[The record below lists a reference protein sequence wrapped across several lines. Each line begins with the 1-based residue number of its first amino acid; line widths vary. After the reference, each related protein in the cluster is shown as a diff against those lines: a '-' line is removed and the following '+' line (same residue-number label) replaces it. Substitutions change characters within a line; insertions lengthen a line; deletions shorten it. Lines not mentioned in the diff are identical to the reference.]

1 MNVTKTQIDD
11 LNATIKIELN
21 KEDYATR
28 VDDALKEYRKK
39 AVIDGFRK
47 GKVPF
52 GLVMKMYG
60 KAVLVE
66 EINKLIG
73 ENLSKFIQDND
84 LQILGEPLP
93 NEENQKELDLNQENF
108 EFVYDIALAP
118 AMNVKVSKREK
129 VPYYIIKVDDEMI
142 DKQVETICRQNGELM
157 PVDAIEGTEYVKGEL
172 IELDGDGKQKEGGIH
187 NDDASLSV
195 AHIKD
200 EESRNAFIGAKSGSE
215 VIFNPAKAY
224 PNKTDF
230 AALMGISKEDAENLE
245 SDFCFIVKEIKR
257 FVDAEVNQALFDKVY
272 GEGKVNSVEE
282 FRARVKDELQNQF
295 KAHSEYRFTFDAR
308 EKMLKKNESVALP
321 EAFMRRWLLAT
332 NEGMTQETLDKEFE
346 LYRDEFKWQIIK
358 GEVIK
363 ENNLKVEE
371 EDMKA
376 VGREIAAAQL
386 QQYGLYGLSNEQLDG
401 FASRLMQDEKQ
412 RANLYDRALENKVY
426 AVLKEGFK
434 LEEQEISMDDFSKLF
449 EKK

>member
-11 LNATIKIELN
+11 LNATIKIELD

-28 VDDALKEYRKK
+28 VDDALKAYQKK
-39 AVIDGFRK
+39 AVINGFRK
-47 GKVPF
+47 GKTPF
-52 GLVMKMYG
+52 GLIKKMYG

-66 EINKLIG
+66 EINKLLG
-73 ENLSKFIQDND
+73 ENLSKFIQDNH

-93 NEENQKELDLNQENF
+93 NEENQKELDLNEEKF

-129 VPYYIIKVDDEMI
+129 VPYYIIKVDDDMI
-142 DKQVETICRQNGELM
+142 DKQVETICRQNGELV
-157 PVDAIEGTEYVKGEL
+157 PVDTIEGTEYVKGEL
-172 IELDGDGKQKEGGIH
+172 IELDENNKPKEGGIH
-187 NDDASLSV
+187 NEDASLSV

-200 EESRNAFIGAKSGSE
+200 EESRNAFIGAKAGSE
-215 VIFNPAKAY
+215 VIFNPSKAY

-230 AALMGISKEDAENLE
+230 AALMGIGKEEAENLD
-245 SDFCFIVKEIKR
+245 SNFCFIVKEIKR

-282 FRARVKDELQNQF
+282 FRAKVKEELQNQF

-308 EKMLKKNESVALP
+308 EKMLKKNEDVALP

-358 GEVIK
+358 GDIIK

-371 EDMKA
+371 EDMKT

-386 QQYGLYGLSNEQLDG
+386 QQYGLYGLTNEQLDG
-401 FASRLMQDEKQ
+401 FATRLMQDEKQ

-426 AVLKEGFK
+426 AVLKEGLK
-434 LEEQEISMDDFSKLF
+434 LDEQEISLDDFSKLF

>member
-1 MNVTKTQIDD
+1 
-11 LNATIKIELN
+11 
-21 KEDYATR
+21 
-28 VDDALKEYRKK
+28 
-39 AVIDGFRK
+39 
-47 GKVPF
+47 
-52 GLVMKMYG
+52 
-60 KAVLVE
+60 
-66 EINKLIG
+66 
-73 ENLSKFIQDND
+73 
-84 LQILGEPLP
+84 
-93 NEENQKELDLNQENF
+93 
-108 EFVYDIALAP
+108 
-118 AMNVKVSKREK
+118 
-129 VPYYIIKVDDEMI
+129 
-142 DKQVETICRQNGELM
+142 
-157 PVDAIEGTEYVKGEL
+157 
-172 IELDGDGKQKEGGIH
+172 
-187 NDDASLSV
+187 
-195 AHIKD
+195 
-200 EESRNAFIGAKSGSE
+200 
-215 VIFNPAKAY
+215 
-224 PNKTDF
+224 
-230 AALMGISKEDAENLE
+230 MGISKEDAENLE

-434 LEEQEISMDDFSKLF
+434 LEEQEITMDDFSKLF

>member
-1 MNVTKTQIDD
+1 MNVTKNQIDD

-28 VDDALKEYRKK
+28 VDDALKVYQKK

-47 GKVPF
+47 GKIPF
-52 GLVMKMYG
+52 GLIKKMYG
-60 KAVLVE
+60 KAVLAE

-73 ENLSKFIQDND
+73 ESLSKFIQDND

-93 NEENQKELDLNQENF
+93 NEENQKELDLNGENF
-108 EFVYDIALAP
+108 EFIYDIALAP

-129 VPYYIIKVDDEMI
+129 VPYYTIKVDDEMV
-142 DKQVETICRQNGELM
+142 DKQIETICRQNGELQ
-157 PVDAIEGTEYVKGEL
+157 PADTIEGTEYVKGEL
-172 IELDGDGKQKEGGIH
+172 IELDENGKPKEGGIH
-187 NDDASLSV
+187 NEEASLSV

-200 EESRNAFIGAKSGSE
+200 EESRNAFIGAKAGSE
-215 VIFNPAKAY
+215 VIFNPSKAY

-230 AALMGISKEDAENLE
+230 AALMGISKEEAENLNGN
-245 SDFCFIVKEIKR
+245 FCFIVKEIKR
-257 FVDAEVNQALFDKVY
+257 FVDAEVNQAVFDKVY
-272 GEGKVNSVEE
+272 GEGKVNGVEE
-282 FRARVKDELQNQF
+282 FRAKVKEELQNQF
-295 KAHSEYRFTFDAR
+295 KPHSEYRFTFDAR
-308 EKMLKKNESVALP
+308 EKMLKKNDGVALP

-332 NEGMTQETLDKEFE
+332 NENMTQETLDKEFE

-358 GEVIK
+358 GEIIK
-363 ENNLKVEE
+363 ENKLKVEE

-401 FASRLMQDEKQ
+401 FANRLMQDEKQ
-412 RANLYDRALENKVY
+412 RTNLYDRALENKVY

-434 LEEQEISMDDFSKLF
+434 LEDQEISMDDFNKLF